1 MLCLFV
7 DILCLFVVVL
17 CLFVD
22 ILCVFAV
29 VLCPYVSLHQPTF
42 DPCVSSHQA
51 LVSTLQQHFLLFSQ
65 RLHSAE
71 VERRSLRLE
80 VANLK
85 KGLRQERA
93 ETSRTVRL
101 DTHISTHLSGEHTHL
116 TVCVCV
122 CRSQLSASTVCVWSS
137 VRR

>member
-1 MLCLFV
+1 MSLCS
-7 DILCLFVVVL
+7 
-17 CLFVD
+17 
-22 ILCVFAV
+22 CV
-29 VLCPYVSLHQPTF
+29 VSLCSCFVSFCVILHQLTF

-101 DTHISTHLSGEHTHL
+101 DTLIHQYTHTCLMNTHL
-116 TVCVCV
+116 TLCVCV